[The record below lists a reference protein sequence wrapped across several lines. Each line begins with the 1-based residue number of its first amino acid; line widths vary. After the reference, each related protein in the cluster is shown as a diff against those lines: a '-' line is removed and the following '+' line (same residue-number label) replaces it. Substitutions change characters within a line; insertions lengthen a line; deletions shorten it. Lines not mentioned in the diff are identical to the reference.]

1 MQLDLN
7 IKQLVL
13 HQEAGQDWG
22 KHKKPK
28 GLARQLSVE
37 PKNFLQMSLRLLLPY
52 LGSKRDCIHISF
64 AIVGGHWPLDKEGVQ
79 KNEDNR

>member
-22 KHKKPK
+22 DAKSPK
-28 GLARQLSVE
+28 ALLDNCQLNQKTSYKC
-37 PKNFLQMSLRLLLPY
+37 PSDSFSHILDQK
-52 LGSKRDCIHISF
+52 GDCRHISF
-64 AIVGGHWPLDKEGVQ
+64 AIDGGHWPLDKEGVQ